1 MARLGDLCDIRN
13 GYAFK
18 SDKYVNDGVRIIR
31 IANVQ
36 KGYIEDTSPVYY
48 SVDDINAQK
57 YALHEGDLLIS
68 LTGNVGRVGIL
79 TEQFLPAALNQRVAN
94 IVVKDNRLLDKSFL
108 FHLLNSDTFEN
119 KCIFSANG
127 VAQKNLS
134 TDWLKEVEI
143 PLPPIDEQRKIAAV
157 LDKISDLTAKRRR
170 QLNKLDEL
178 VKSRFVEM
186 FSDFQRSQYE
196 KITLADVCKIITD
209 GTHQPPEFVY
219 SGIPFLFVS
228 NIATNEIT
236 YDAEKFISEDTY
248 NELIKRTPIE
258 LGDILL
264 STVGSYGHPA
274 IVKSDKRF
282 CFQRHI
288 AYLKPKAEL
297 VDSVY
302 LHSAILSD
310 DVQRQI
316 EKNVK
321 GIAQKTL
328 NLSEIRKIKVP
339 LPSMESQKRFAEMV
353 THIDK
358 IKLQVR
364 ASLDKLEMLKKALMQ
379 EYFVMR

>member
-170 QLNKLDEL
+170 QLDKLDEL

-186 FSDFQRSQYE
+186 FGDFLGNQGE
-196 KITLADVCKIITD
+196 KTTLSDVCKIITD
-209 GTHQPPEFVY
+209 GTHQPPEFVP

-228 NIATNEIT
+228 NIVTNEIT

-316 EKNVK
+316 GENVK

-328 NLSEIRKIKVP
+328 NLSEIRKIKVQ

-364 ASLDKLEMLKKALMQ
+364 ASLDKLEMLKKARMQ
-379 EYFVMR
+379 EYFR